1 MIKRDKNFRLPKTVK
16 TQMAFI
22 LDREKRNGFK
32 NAMIEAI
39 IKGSVLVKSKKQKEA
54 TVDEE

>member
-39 IKGSVLVKSKKQKEA
+39 VKGSVLAKSKKQKEP
-54 TVDEE
+54 VNEE

>member
-39 IKGSVLVKSKKQKEA
+39 VKGSVLAKSKKQKEA